1 MYRNL
6 LCEHKS
12 IKSSLIVVLIPAHN
26 HKMNLCEVLSKWT
39 YPGYSLLSSKHGNK
53 MQIAKAALFD
63 INVTPGMVQEYG
75 ESKSILEIYISNS
88 FTLIWRQEQ
97 NIQY

>member
-1 MYRNL
+1 
-6 LCEHKS
+6 
-12 IKSSLIVVLIPAHN
+12 
-26 HKMNLCEVLSKWT
+26 
-39 YPGYSLLSSKHGNK
+39 